1 MPRQHRHRR
10 HHKRT
15 GRHDHYE
22 EEEEERVVP
31 QNDDPFAPNDED
43 TPAAAVSQQ
52 QQRRSSFTAVP
63 VSQAVPVV
71 AEAAIH
77 QDPHNRGSF
86 RRSASLNMTQMS
98 GPGGTSNR
106 ASRKLETKQYTELI
120 REGYST
126 GLARALVENV
136 DTFDFRF
143 WLVDNSGSMLIGDG
157 HRYVPSGKG
166 DGSLKTVPSTRW
178 AEITQ
183 TVRYHAK
190 LAALLDSPT
199 IFQLLND
206 PNLRTIPQRF
216 SVCER
221 GEAYAAAEV
230 VEALN
235 IMRRVSPS
243 GVTPLTQHIWDIQQN
258 ISSMAQ
264 DLRRKGKK
272 VALILA
278 TDGLPTDEQGCGG
291 QEITDAFV
299 RALRSL
305 EGLPIW
311 IVIRLCTDEAD
322 VTEFYNSLDDELE
335 LSLEV
340 IDDYKGEAQEVYE
353 VNKWICYGVPLHR
366 CRELGYHNRLFD
378 LIDERPFTKEEVRSF
393 CCLLFGIEEDDLP
406 DPAVNFDEFLS
417 EVTIRLQTEQ
427 MQWNPI
433 KKKMTPW
440 ILTKELKKAYADSKV
455 CVIS

>member
-1 MPRQHRHRR
+1 MPRNRKHKKKQH
-10 HHKRT
+10 
-15 GRHDHYE
+15 GR
-22 EEEEERVVP
+22 
-31 QNDDPFAPNDED
+31 ED
-43 TPAAAVSQQ
+43 IPTTVSQHLHSSVNSGVTAVSL
-52 QQRRSSFTAVP
+52 AVP
-63 VSQAVPVV
+63 V
-71 AEAAIH
+71 AEAEVH
-77 QDPHNRGSF
+77 YDPQNRNSF
-86 RRSASLNMTQMS
+86 RHSMTQMK
-98 GPGGTSNR
+98 GPSGTSSK
-106 ASRKLETKQYTELI
+106 ASRKMDKKQFTELI
-120 REGYST
+120 KEGYST

-166 DGSLKTVPSTRW
+166 DGSLKAVPSTRW
-178 AEITQ
+178 AEITE
-183 TVRYHAK
+183 TVRYHAQ

-206 PNLRTIPQRF
+206 PSLRTIPQRF

-221 GEAYAAAEV
+221 GEAYAASEV

-243 GVTPLTQHIWDIQQN
+243 GVTPLTQHIYDIQQN
-258 ISSMAQ
+258 ISDMAN
-264 DLRRKGKK
+264 DLRKKGKK

-291 QEITDAFV
+291 EEITNAFV

-311 IVIRLCTDEAD
+311 IVIRLCTDED
-322 VTEFYNSLDDELE
+322 PVTEFYNSLDDELE

-340 IDDYKGEAQEVYE
+340 IDDYKGEAQEVHE
-353 VNKWICYGVPLHR
+353 QNKWICYGVPLHR

-378 LIDERPFTKEEVRSF
+378 MMDERPFTLEEVRSF

-406 DPAVNFDEFLS
+406 DPMVNFDAFLK
-417 EVTIRLQTEQ
+417 EVDIRLQTEQ
-427 MQWNPI
+427 LQYNPI

-440 ILTKELKKAYADSKV
+440 ILTKELKKGYADKA

>member
-1 MPRQHRHRR
+1 MPRNRK
-10 HHKRT
+10 HKK
-15 GRHDHYE
+15 GI
-22 EEEEERVVP
+22 
-31 QNDDPFAPNDED
+31 
-43 TPAAAVSQQ
+43 PATVSQQ
-52 QQRRSSFTAVP
+52 LHGSFISEVTTSAVSHAVP
-63 VSQAVPVV
+63 V
-71 AEAAIH
+71 AEAEI
-77 QDPHNRGSF
+77 QYDPHNRNRNSF
-86 RRSASLNMTQMS
+86 RSSTTSAKMTQMS
-98 GPGGTSNR
+98 GPSGTSSR
-106 ASRKLETKQYTELI
+106 ASRKMDKNQFTELI
-120 REGYST
+120 KEGYST

-166 DGSLKTVPSTRW
+166 DGSLKAVPSTRW
-178 AEITQ
+178 AEITE
-183 TVRYHAK
+183 TVRYHAQ

-221 GEAYAAAEV
+221 GEAYAASEV
-230 VEALN
+230 VDALN

-258 ISSMAQ
+258 ISAMAN
-264 DLRRKGKK
+264 DLRKKGKK

-291 QEITDAFV
+291 QEITNAFV

-311 IVIRLCTDEAD
+311 IVIRLCTDEDD

-340 IDDYKGEAQEVYE
+340 IDDYKGEAQEVYAQ
-353 VNKWICYGVPLHR
+353 NKWITYGVPLHR
-366 CRELGYHNRLFD
+366 SRELGYHNRLFD
-378 LIDERPFTKEEVRSF
+378 MIDERPFTLEEVRSF

-406 DPAVNFDEFLS
+406 DPIMNFDAFIE
-417 EVTIRLQTEQ
+417 EVDIRLQTEQ
-427 MQWNPI
+427 LQYNPI

-440 ILTKELKKAYADSKV
+440 ILTKELKKVYSDKA

>member
-1 MPRQHRHRR
+1 MPRNRK
-10 HHKRT
+10 HKKQ
-15 GRHDHYE
+15 
-22 EEEEERVVP
+22 
-31 QNDDPFAPNDED
+31 QNENGGM
-43 TPAAAVSQQ
+43 PATVSQQ
-52 QQRRSSFTAVP
+52 LRGSFISEVTAVSHAVP
-63 VSQAVPVV
+63 V
-71 AEAAIH
+71 AEAEI
-77 QDPHNRGSF
+77 QYDPHNRNRNSF
-86 RRSASLNMTQMS
+86 RSASAKMTQMS
-98 GPGGTSNR
+98 GPSGTSSK
-106 ASRKLETKQYTELI
+106 ASRKMDTKQFTELI
-120 REGYST
+120 KEGYST

-166 DGSLKTVPSTRW
+166 DGSLKAVPSTRW
-178 AEITQ
+178 AEITE
-183 TVRYHAK
+183 TVRYHAH

-221 GEAYAAAEV
+221 GEAYAASEV
-230 VEALN
+230 VEALS

-258 ISSMAQ
+258 ISAMAN
-264 DLRRKGKK
+264 DLRKKGKK

-291 QEITDAFV
+291 QEITNAFV

-311 IVIRLCTDEAD
+311 IVIRLCTDEDD

-340 IDDYKGEAQEVYE
+340 IDDYKGEAQEVYAQ
-353 VNKWICYGVPLHR
+353 NKWICYGVPLHR

-378 LIDERPFTKEEVRSF
+378 MIDERPFTLEEVRSF
-393 CCLLFGIEEDDLP
+393 CCLLFGIEEDELP
-406 DPAVNFDEFLS
+406 DPMVNFDAFLK
-417 EVTIRLQTEQ
+417 EVDIRLQTEQ
-427 MQWNPI
+427 LQYNPI

-440 ILTKELKKAYADSKV
+440 ILTKELKKAYSDKA

>member
-1 MPRQHRHRR
+1 MMPHHPHRH
-10 HHKRT
+10 HHHHHPQKNE
-15 GRHDHYE
+15 RHDHQNEGGYM
-22 EEEEERVVP
+22 P
-31 QNDDPFAPNDED
+31 QIDDPFAPDAGFQPRGSVTTIE
-43 TPAAAVSQQ
+43 TPVSY
-52 QQRRSSFTAVP
+52 AVP
-63 VSQAVPVV
+63 VEES
-71 AEAAIH
+71 EIH
-77 QDPHNRGSF
+77 YDPLDRNSF
-86 RRSASLNMTQMS
+86 KSANMTKMS
-98 GPGGTSNR
+98 GPSGTSSK
-106 ASRKLETKQYTELI
+106 ASRKMDTTQFTELI

-157 HRYVPSGKG
+157 HRYVPTGKG
-166 DGSLKTVPSTRW
+166 DGSIKAVPSTRW
-178 AEITQ
+178 AEITE

-190 LAALLDSPT
+190 LASLLDSPT
-199 IFQLLND
+199 IFQLLNN
-206 PNLRTIPQRF
+206 PNLRTISQRF
-216 SVCER
+216 SVCEH
-221 GEAYAAAEV
+221 GEAHAASEV
-230 VEALN
+230 AEALS
-235 IMRRVSPS
+235 IMRKVSPS
-243 GVTPLTQHIWDIQQN
+243 GVTPLTKHIWDIQQH
-258 ISSMAQ
+258 ISAMAH
-264 DLRRKGKK
+264 DLRKKGKK

-291 QEITDAFV
+291 QEVTNAFV

-311 IVIRLCTDEAD
+311 IVIRLCTDEDD

-340 IDDYKGEAQEVYE
+340 LDDYKSEAQEVYSQ
-353 VNKWICYGVPLHR
+353 NKWICYGVPLHR

-393 CCLLFGIEEDDLP
+393 CCLLFGIEEEDLP
-406 DPAVNFDEFLS
+406 DPVVSFDEFLRA
-417 EVTIRLQTEQ
+417 VKVRLQTEQ

-440 ILTKELKKAYADSKV
+440 ILTKELKKAYSDKN

>member
-1 MPRQHRHRR
+1 MPRHRHRHHR
-10 HHKRT
+10 HRD
-15 GRHDHYE
+15 GRHE
-22 EEEEERVVP
+22 EQYDERVVP
-31 QNDDPFAPNDED
+31 ENDDPFALNDEA
-43 TPAAAVSQQ
+43 PAAMSQQ
-52 QQRRSSFTAVP
+52 QQHQQQQQQRGSFTAAP
-63 VSQAVPVV
+63 VQAVPVV
-71 AEAAIH
+71 AEPEIH
-77 QDPHNRGSF
+77 HNPQNRGSF
-86 RRSASLNMTQMS
+86 RRSGMLTQMS
-98 GPGGTSNR
+98 GPSGTSHR

-126 GLARALVENV
+126 GLAKALVENV

-157 HRYVPSGKG
+157 HKYVPSGKG

-178 AEITQ
+178 AEITE

-199 IFQLLND
+199 IFQLLNN

-221 GEAYAAAEV
+221 GEAYAASEV

-235 IMRRVSPS
+235 IMRRVSPN

-258 ISSMAQ
+258 ISSMAH
-264 DLRRKGKK
+264 DLRKKGKK
-272 VALILA
+272 VALVLA

-291 QEITDAFV
+291 QEITDEFV

-340 IDDYKGEAQEVYE
+340 IDDYEGEAQEVYE

-378 LIDERPFTKEEVRSF
+378 LIDERPFTREEVRSF
-393 CCLLFGIEEDDLP
+393 CCLLFGCEEDDLP
-406 DPAVNFDEFLS
+406 DPAVNFEEFLN

-427 MQWNPI
+427 LQWNPM